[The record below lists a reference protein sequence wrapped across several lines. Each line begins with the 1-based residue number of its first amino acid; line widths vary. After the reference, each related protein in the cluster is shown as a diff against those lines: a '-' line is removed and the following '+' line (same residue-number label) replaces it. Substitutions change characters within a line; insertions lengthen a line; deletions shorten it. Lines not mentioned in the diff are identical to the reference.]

1 MFCCSIAHNDSPPGY
16 GRDGVMGFA
25 NLQLL
30 QRLRKSRKTAT
41 RKIKE
46 KKAAGFC
53 IIQRMQLFISA
64 GFASSGRVILFLK
77 ALGSL

>member
-1 MFCCSIAHNDSPPGY
+1 MKQG
-16 GRDGVMGFA
+16 
-25 NLQLL
+25 
-30 QRLRKSRKTAT
+30 RLRKSRKAAT

-53 IIQRMQLFISA
+53 VIQRMQLFISA

-77 ALGSL
+77 ALGSLLGGYSHSTVAGGLPVMS